1 VVFHKQRVTVWLARL
16 MFASSLWGGWT
27 GCSGPGEAAHSAEAV
42 ARTLTDGSRSAGAVL
57 NPSLPPGKNLPLALW
72 ELQEP
77 VGSPGS
83 PTTVGNAALESG
95 FHDRYFYTDPADG
108 AMTFWDPESGVT
120 TANSSYPRS
129 ELRELN
135 ADGTQANWPVAGTN
149 VLSAT
154 VAIIAVPDHVCVGQI
169 HVGAAVVPG
178 LAASTKPLLELY
190 SYANGNVVVGIEGD
204 PVTGTQADTMLA
216 NVPLGT
222 EYRYTIAL
230 TGDGAGGGTIAV
242 TVDGTQRTF
251 PMPSGFVGY
260 GEYFKAGDYDQ
271 TAGTDPTIGATV
283 KFYALGLVHA
293 P

>member
-1 VVFHKQRVTVWLARL
+1 

-83 PTTVGNAALESG
+83 PTTVGNAALEGG

-135 ADGTQANWPVAGTN
+135 ADGTQANWPVAGT
-149 VLSAT
+149 
-154 VAIIAVPDHVCVGQI
+154 
-169 HVGAAVVPG
+169 
-178 LAASTKPLLELY
+178 
-190 SYANGNVVVGIEGD
+190 
-204 PVTGTQADTMLA
+204 
-216 NVPLGT
+216 
-222 EYRYTIAL
+222 
-230 TGDGAGGGTIAV
+230 
-242 TVDGTQRTF
+242 
-251 PMPSGFVGY
+251 
-260 GEYFKAGDYDQ
+260 
-271 TAGTDPTIGATV
+271 
-283 KFYALGLVHA
+283 
-293 P
+293 